1 MKSEKVSKI
10 EKDGSETSDSGKAE
24 DGKSKTGKGIKNLLI
39 ILAIPLL
46 TAALSNSLTADSA
59 IAPPD
64 EKQDR
69 ISPQQDVEFKLT
81 PYNGA
86 KKGACKM
93 TGYNFAPF
101 KINGNTNVSF
111 AFIKYDC
118 NSSLSLRSEYSGE
131 ETVYQDG
138 GAVAVAEYNY
148 DDVTKDML
156 HWNEGVAGY
165 MDVSKQS
172 ETVVATPKGVQ
183 LVKNDKT
190 LYFAM
195 PSGGE
200 VGWSGAELYY
210 NSTASL
216 KNAVF
221 IPMEYTGENAIA
233 KPIKIE
239 SFKPTTLKIY
249 SVTLNDEQI
258 KAIDSAALVG
268 FRNTDGNGRTGTDV
282 KISINKAPDKPVGKY
297 LTEAVPIKNLFG
309 KTFFIDTTN
318 NKTAPEKAYR
328 GHWEVGNVYINKL
341 SEMTE
346 YTGSYRLTGSADRG
360 KPVMV
365 FSNFTGKPYTFNVEA
380 DNVNLTTAEG
390 ISPFI
395 VKGNGPVTINIIGSG
410 TSDFEAN
417 GTGIFYAASN
427 IKITV
432 SVFKVD
438 SKSNV
443 IMKNSAT
450 HLQAVSCGPYSS
462 KVTSSV
468 KTEPADFYSYTG
480 GSITKKEDGTFNLS
494 GGSVFMNTEGVTQT
508 HRNLYWYYEGAS
520 VQGSFDPAYMAK
532 TEPAVKYSSLLT
544 LKGSLTKD
552 SLLLIDTG
560 DKKSAESEF
569 SVLLSAVSFT
579 STTKSS
585 PVIVTGKN
593 DVVINLFYSG
603 KNTLTYSKDV
613 PMVDIRTD
621 DIINVRVNLIKT
633 DDKAQIKNS
642 GQAAA
647 GFNSALPH
655 DGLDAKK
662 NQ

>member
-10 EKDGSETSDSGKAE
+10 EKDGSETSDSGKTE

-86 KKGACKM
+86 KKGDLDYVDISNKNITVTQDAYYSSGMDFRDISGKTPDQKTNGTLTIAGTVRNNTPLRIYNTSNSLKTITLFLDNADIEASTWCTCAIVQGNAQINLNVIYKGACKM

-138 GAVAVAEYNY
+138 GAIVVAEYNY

-221 IPMEYTGENAIA
+221 IPMEYTGEKAIA

-249 SVTLNDEQI
+249 SVTLDDEQI

-309 KTFFIDTTN
+309 KTF
-318 NKTAPEKAYR
+318 
-328 GHWEVGNVYINKL
+328 L
-341 SEMTE
+341 
-346 YTGSYRLTGSADRG
+346 LT
-360 KPVMV
+360 P
-365 FSNFTGKPYTFNVEA
+365 
-380 DNVNLTTAEG
+380 
-390 ISPFI
+390 
-395 VKGNGPVTINIIGSG
+395 
-410 TSDFEAN
+410 
-417 GTGIFYAASN
+417 
-427 IKITV
+427 
-432 SVFKVD
+432 
-438 SKSNV
+438 
-443 IMKNSAT
+443 
-450 HLQAVSCGPYSS
+450 Q
-462 KVTSSV
+462 
-468 KTEPADFYSYTG
+468 
-480 GSITKKEDGTFNLS
+480 ITKPLPK
-494 GGSVFMNTEGVTQT
+494 
-508 HRNLYWYYEGAS
+508 
-520 VQGSFDPAYMAK
+520 K
-532 TEPAVKYSSLLT
+532 
-544 LKGSLTKD
+544 
-552 SLLLIDTG
+552 LIG
-560 DKKSAESEF
+560 
-569 SVLLSAVSFT
+569 
-579 STTKSS
+579 
-585 PVIVTGKN
+585 VTGKSETF
-593 DVVINLFYSG
+593 I
-603 KNTLTYSKDV
+603 
-613 PMVDIRTD
+613 
-621 DIINVRVNLIKT
+621 
-633 DDKAQIKNS
+633 
-642 GQAAA
+642 
-647 GFNSALPH
+647 
-655 DGLDAKK
+655 
-662 NQ
+662 